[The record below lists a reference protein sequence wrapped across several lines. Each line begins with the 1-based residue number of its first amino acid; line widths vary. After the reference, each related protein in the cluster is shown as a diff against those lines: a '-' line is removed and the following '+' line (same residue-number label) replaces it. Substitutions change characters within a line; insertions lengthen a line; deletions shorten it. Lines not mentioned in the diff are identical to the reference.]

1 MLNGFH
7 PTPKFEQASAN
18 RGVIHLSQVTGLAN
32 WLIGIS
38 VAKRTSTKSESK
50 PDNTV
55 VSIRQ
60 ENHP

>member
-1 MLNGFH
+1 MNIELLKPHRHAGRDY
-7 PTPKFEQASAN
+7 QSGDA
-18 RGVIHLSQVTGLAN
+18 LSLDDDLAN
-32 WLIGIS
+32 WLISLG

>member
-1 MLNGFH
+1 MNIELLKAHRHTGRDY
-7 PTPKFEQASAN
+7 QSGDA
-18 RGVIHLSQVTGLAN
+18 LSLDDDLAN
-32 WLIGIS
+32 WLISIG

>member
-1 MLNGFH
+1 MNIELLKPHRHADRDHQSGD
-7 PTPKFEQASAN
+7 
-18 RGVIHLSQVTGLAN
+18 VLSLADDLAN
-32 WLIGIS
+32 WLISLG

-60 ENHP
+60 ENHS

>member
-1 MLNGFH
+1 MNIELLKAHRHAGRDC
-7 PTPKFEQASAN
+7 QS
-18 RGVIHLSQVTGLAN
+18 GDVLSLDDDLAN
-32 WLIGIS
+32 WLISIG
-38 VAKRTSTKSESK
+38 VAKRTSTKPESK